1 MLLAW
6 LVCDEHHVAP
16 PRMDNS
22 VTRKPVPTYRKY
34 GGLLLPLTPVD
45 TEGDSARI
53 VQPPE
58 ADSNRRFG
66 ANTFGRDPS
75 LVVPA
80 VASPEEIVHA
90 PGATT
95 RTQEKILRSFK
106 KILLPLVGR
115 S

>member
-1 MLLAW
+1 M
-6 LVCDEHHVAP
+6 AP

-58 ADSNRRFG
+58 ADSNQRFG

-90 PGATT
+90 GEL
-95 RTQEKILRSFK
+95 RQELKKKYLDRLRKSCS
-106 KILLPLVGR
+106 LWWVGVD
-115 S
+115 